1 MLSSLIPVCA
11 LVAPAALALSI
22 PYPRSFEPGQHVPL
36 ARRGV
41 NLAARWDGDADMN
54 VMFTMANCTRV
65 KYNYTN
71 PSDCSTMLP
80 AASGSRRSLQSRQSQ
95 GNANLTDFGQD
106 VSYFASIDVG
116 SPAQTFDVVMDT
128 GSSDLWIETTQCT
141 NCPRGSAQLDTGR
154 SSSIS
159 TTSNDVSFS
168 YGQGRAQGTMAT
180 DSVSL
185 AGFNISS
192 QTFGAVTQIFDNVV
206 PNAASGIMGL
216 AFQSLA
222 RTGAT
227 PFWQAL
233 LNNNQLS
240 NPEFSVYLARNQ
252 QKGASSTSSNDG
264 GSITFGGRNT
274 TLFQGDVDFQNF
286 PSGTSNAFWYQ
297 NVASLTVNGNSVGI
311 NSGLAA
317 IDTGTTLLGG
327 PQDSV
332 SDFWNQVSGSRSI
345 GNGMYSYPCSTSLN
359 VTISFGGR
367 SFPINPSD
375 LNFGRVGNGQCVGAI
390 FSMQGSASG
399 SNPAWIVGDTFL
411 KNVYTVFRA
420 NPASVG
426 FAELSDVAGGSSGT
440 PGAGPASNPGTSN
453 NNNRNSNN
461 SSARSRSQA
470 SSLVLSF
477 IGLLGVYLSL

>member
-1 MLSSLIPVCA
+1 MFFSSFISLA
-11 LVAPAALALSI
+11 LVAPSFVHALSI
-22 PYPRSFEPGQHVPL
+22 PHPRSLEPGTHVPL

-65 KYNYTN
+65 KYNYTD
-71 PSDCSTMLP
+71 PADCSTMLP
-80 AASGSRRSLQSRQSQ
+80 SGSTPQRRQNQ

-106 VSYFASIDVG
+106 VSYFASVSVG
-116 SPAQTFDVVMDT
+116 TPAQTFDVVMDT
-128 GSSDLWIETTQCT
+128 GSSDLWIETTECT
-141 NCPRGSAQLDTGR
+141 NCPQGNAQLNTGQ

-159 TTSNDVSFS
+159 TSSNSVSFS
-168 YGQGRAQGTMAT
+168 YGQGQAQGTMAT
-180 DSVSL
+180 DTVSL
-185 AGFNISS
+185 AGFTISS

-206 PNAASGIMGL
+206 PNTASGIMGL

-233 LNNNQLS
+233 LNGNQLS

-252 QKGASSTSSNDG
+252 QRVSSSSSANDG

-274 TLFQGDVDFQNF
+274 SLFQGDVEFQNF
-286 PSGTSNAFWYQ
+286 PNGVGNAFWYQ

-327 PQDSV
+327 PSDSV
-332 SDFWNQVSGSRSI
+332 SDFWGQVSGSQSI
-345 GNGMYSYPCSTSLN
+345 GQGMYSYPCSTSLN

-367 SFPINPSD
+367 SYPINPND
-375 LNFGRVGNGQCVGAI
+375 LNFGRIGNGQCVGAI
-390 FSMQGSASG
+390 FSMGSSSGG

-411 KNVYTVFRA
+411 KNVYSVFRA

-426 FAELSDVAGGSSGT
+426 FAELSDAAGGSSGT
-440 PGAGPASNPGTSN
+440 PGSGPAANPGTS
-453 NNNRNSNN
+453 RNTNQDANGAHSISP
-461 SSARSRSQA
+461 SSIA
-470 SSLVLSF
+470 LMFL
-477 IGLLGVYLSL
+477 GLLGVYFSL